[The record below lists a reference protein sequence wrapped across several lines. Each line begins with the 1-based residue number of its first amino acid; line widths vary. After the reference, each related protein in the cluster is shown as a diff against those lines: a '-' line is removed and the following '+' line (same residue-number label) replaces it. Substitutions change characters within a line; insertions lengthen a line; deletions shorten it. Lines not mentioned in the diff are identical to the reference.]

1 MHPHHTLLEQLYQA
15 FQRKDGA
22 AMTACYAP
30 DARFQDAVFDLR
42 GPEVGAMWR
51 MLCRRGK
58 DLELVYNGVEAD
70 ADGGRAHWEATYTFS
85 TTGRKVL
92 NIIDA
97 RFVFRDGLIVDHTD
111 SFNFWTWSRQALGP
125 TGLLLGW
132 TPMLQNKVRATARA
146 GLDKFMADEAAK

>member
-1 MHPHHTLLEQLYQA
+1 MHPNHTLLEQFYQA

-22 AMTACYAP
+22 AMAACYAP
-30 DARFQDAVFDLR
+30 DAHFQDAVFDLR

-58 DLELVYNGVEAD
+58 DLELVYNDVDAD

-85 TTGRKVL
+85 ATGRKVL

-97 RFVFRDGLIVDHTD
+97 RFAFRDGLIVTHND

-132 TPMLQNKVRATARA
+132 TPMLQNKVRATAKA